1 MEIVAPGS
9 GESASRWE
17 RTVILQ
23 IGNGFLLG
31 PANLNSPSAEFN
43 CESGGFL
50 HDPAVRVSD
59 QRRQRSMMD
68 LKRKLALAGVGVLG
82 VAGAGV
88 GVAAAQTTPSSSTPP
103 PSPSVTAPAPNVQDT
118 TTPDAPGA
126 AEKPETP
133 GTEAPE
139 KAGAEKAGAEKA
151 GAEEPGDAN
160 LPGGGHADPPG
171 QNVDHQFEG
180 VE

>member
-1 MEIVAPGS
+1 
-9 GESASRWE
+9 
-17 RTVILQ
+17 
-23 IGNGFLLG
+23 
-31 PANLNSPSAEFN
+31 
-43 CESGGFL
+43 
-50 HDPAVRVSD
+50 
-59 QRRQRSMMD
+59 
-68 LKRKLALAGVGVLG
+68 
-82 VAGAGV
+82 
-88 GVAAAQTTPSSSTPP
+88 
-103 PSPSVTAPAPNVQDT
+103 VQDT

-151 GAEEPGDAN
+151 GAEVPGVAN

>member
-1 MEIVAPGS
+1 
-9 GESASRWE
+9 
-17 RTVILQ
+17 
-23 IGNGFLLG
+23 
-31 PANLNSPSAEFN
+31 
-43 CESGGFL
+43 
-50 HDPAVRVSD
+50 
-59 QRRQRSMMD
+59 
-68 LKRKLALAGVGVLG
+68 
-82 VAGAGV
+82 
-88 GVAAAQTTPSSSTPP
+88 
-103 PSPSVTAPAPNVQDT
+103 VQDT

-133 GTEAPE
+133 GTEAP
-139 KAGAEKAGAEKA
+139 EKAGAEKA